1 VVGAA
6 RLKRQP
12 SRSIVEADHH
22 DDATNPVR
30 DSAADCCDQSMFLND
45 TLRQSGQITV
55 PSGTSTMRAHRQH
68 NFLIS
73 VGMMMRSG
81 SRVPHAH
88 GDPIERERGA
98 VEERQADRERDDHT
112 E

>member
-1 VVGAA
+1 
-6 RLKRQP
+6 L
-12 SRSIVEADHH
+12 
-22 DDATNPVR
+22 
-30 DSAADCCDQSMFLND
+30 DQSTFLND
-45 TLRQSGQITV
+45 TLRQRGQITV
-55 PSGTSTMRAHRQH
+55 PSGTSTTRAHRQH
-68 NFLIS
+68 HFLII
-73 VGMMMRSG
+73 VGMAVRSG